1 MPELRVLGN
10 NLKII
15 QRFRNK
21 IDVLEI
27 NLTASKIFN
36 LKEYRLDSI
45 KAVFYSK
52 ITIRA
57 ILECPLLI
65 LAEKILRRN
74 KMFQKCRDSSKINRT
89 REQIQRVVGFCRE
102 HLLPRAMLV
111 AL

>member
-1 MPELRVLGN
+1 LPELRVLEN

-15 QRFRNK
+15 RRFHNK
-21 IDVLEI
+21 IDVLAI

-65 LAEKILRRN
+65 LAEKTLRRN

-89 REQIQRVVGFCRE
+89 REQIQRVLGFCRE